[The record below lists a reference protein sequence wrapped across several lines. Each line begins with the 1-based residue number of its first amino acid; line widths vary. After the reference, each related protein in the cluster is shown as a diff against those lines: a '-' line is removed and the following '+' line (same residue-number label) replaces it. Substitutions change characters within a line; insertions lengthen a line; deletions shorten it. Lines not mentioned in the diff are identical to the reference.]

1 MNQSPGKRVRRGRRI
16 PASMPVVLH
25 WRESQGVWQEIPAET
40 KILSRHGCL
49 LSCSA
54 RIKLTDEVN
63 VWWMEKMRYAEARVV
78 FRKLSTDGAVEIALE
93 FLDNDDF
100 WNRDFST
107 ISIMSNFRER
117 PAVLFETN

>member
-1 MNQSPGKRVRRGRRI
+1 
-16 PASMPVVLH
+16 MPVVLH